1 MTSGGKENVA
11 QGTGHKIY
19 ARHSGVAKP
28 YRLSVPLIKRCIHE
42 VLRFERAD
50 APCEVSVLI
59 TDDRG
64 IQKIN
69 REFRN
74 IDEPTDVLSFPMQE
88 ISSPGWA
95 AIDQEATDQ
104 ETGLLPLGEI
114 VLSAERVINQAREF
128 GQSCERETAYL
139 TAHAA
144 LHLLGYDHI
153 DEAEGKKMMR
163 ERENS
168 ILKEMGFRC

>member
-1 MTSGGKENVA
+1 M
-11 QGTGHKIY
+11 TGHKIY
-19 ARHSGVAKP
+19 ARHSGINTAS
-28 YRLSVPLIKRCIHE
+28 RLSVPLIKRCVRE
-42 VLRFERAD
+42 VLRVECAD

-69 REFRN
+69 KEFRN

-88 ISSPGWA
+88 LFSPGWG

-114 VLSAERVINQAREF
+114 VISVERVINQAREF

-144 LHLLGYDHI
+144 LHLLGYDHV
-153 DEAEGKKMMR
+153 DEAVGKKMMR

-168 ILKEMGFRC
+168 ILKEMGFSV